1 MGLNFNDSVRRNNP
15 VWNTNTHA
23 FQVTIGATTTID
35 LSSPAA
41 VAAGGVGEANKLRP
55 GYIMICHQSGGPLS
69 VQNGESVTAFPNHG
83 ITLMPGATFEFA
95 VGAMTNPLTAAA
107 DINTILIKG
116 AGGDVFS
123 VFYFA

>member
-15 VWNTNTHA
+15 VWNANTHA
-23 FQVTIGATTTID
+23 FQVTIGATVTID

-55 GYIMICHQSGGPLS
+55 GYMMICNQGTNNLTI
-69 VQNGESVTAFPNHG
+69 QNKESITASPNHG

-107 DINTILIKG
+107 DINSILVKG
-116 AGGDVFS
+116 VATDVFS
-123 VFYFA
+123 VLYFD